1 MSTQE
6 LISQLQR
13 ERKAVI
19 YIRQSTPHQVLTNQ
33 ESLKLQ
39 YALKE
44 RAQEL
49 GWLEHT
55 IEVIDCDL
63 GMSGAT
69 ATARE
74 GFKELVAEVTLGQV
88 GIILS
93 SEVTRLSRNCS
104 DWYQLLD
111 VCAVKDCLIGDR
123 DGVYDPRTPNGRLLL
138 GLKGQLSEMEL
149 FAIRA
154 RLTAGLLNKAR
165 RGDLVQRL
173 PVGLIREP
181 DGMVTKDP
189 DREVQA
195 RLLLVFETYA
205 ARGSVSKVVRHFHR
219 HALLVPRRDTFGI
232 LVWNRANNESVQAI
246 LRNPAYAG
254 MFVYGRTGIPQGYA
268 ARKPLPMEQW
278 KIVVEDR
285 YPAYISREQYEKV
298 QKMLKDNY
306 AEYTK
311 RQSRGVSR
319 SGTALLQGIVYCGV
333 CGHKMTMQYKGGA
346 RYVCNALQVQNCA
359 PLCQHILADAVDAQ
373 VVGAFFE
380 VLSPAELNLY
390 AEAVKEELTRSE
402 KLQMAQR
409 QQCERLRYQ
418 ARLAEKQF
426 NQVDPENRLVAAEL
440 EKRWNTA
447 LSELSQA
454 EKEYEA
460 FVQRKNTPL
469 LISQKIRAAF
479 EDLGSKLPRLWN
491 EKDTLSPEHKK
502 NLLRALIDKV
512 VLHRDP
518 LDTVNIRIVWRGGDF
533 STLTVPIAVGA
544 IKRLSGAD
552 EMEQLIVEY
561 AREGKSDRE
570 IADTLTKR
578 GYRSPHNLSLLESTV
593 QVIRLRN
600 RILRSGRDRHPRRLS
615 GYLTV
620 SQLSEK
626 TGVSPHWIYDRIR
639 AGLLQP
645 ETRKHTKFFPD
656 SDAIIQQVKHLK
668 QHGSYECTSKG
679 GHQDG

>member
-6 LISQLQR
+6 LITQTQLG
-13 ERKAVI
+13 RKAVI
-19 YIRQSTPHQVLTNQ
+19 YIRQSTPHQVLTNK

-69 ATARE
+69 VTARE
-74 GFKELVAEVTLGQV
+74 GFKELVAEVTLGHV

-111 VCAVKDCLIGDR
+111 VCAVKECLIGDR

-181 DGMVTKDP
+181 DGTVTKDP
-189 DREVQA
+189 DQEVQT
-195 RLLLVFETYA
+195 RLSLVFETYA
-205 ARGSVSKVVRHFHR
+205 ARGSVSKVVRYFHQ
-219 HALLVPRRDTFGI
+219 HALLVPRRDSFGT
-232 LVWNRANNESVQAI
+232 LVWNSASNGSVQAI

-254 MFVYGRTGIPQGYA
+254 IFVYGRTGIPAGYA
-268 ARKPLPMEQW
+268 KRKPLAMEQW

-319 SGTALLQGIVYCGV
+319 SGSALLQGIVYCGV
-333 CGHKMTMQYKGGA
+333 CGHKMTMRYKDGA

-359 PLCQHILADAVDAQ
+359 PLCQCILTEAVDAR

-380 VLSPAELNLY
+380 ALSPAELNLY
-390 AEAVKEELTRSE
+390 AQAINEEQTRSD
-402 KLQMAQR
+402 KLEMAQR

-418 ARLAEKQF
+418 AKLAEKQF

-440 EKRWNTA
+440 EKRWNAA
-447 LSELSQA
+447 LSQLSRA
-454 EKEYEA
+454 EKEHEA
-460 FVQRKNTPL
+460 FLQRKDIPL
-469 LISQKIRAAF
+469 IISQKIRAAF
-479 EDLGSKLPRLWN
+479 EDLGSNLPRLWN

-518 LDTVNIRIVWRGGDF
+518 LDTVNIRIVWRGGDY
-533 STLTVPIAVGA
+533 STLTVPIVVATM
-544 IKRLSGAD
+544 KRLSGAA
-552 EMEQLIVEY
+552 EMERLIVEC

-570 IADTLTKR
+570 IANTLTER
-578 GYRSPHNLSLLESTV
+578 GYRSPHHQSLLESTV
-593 QVIRLRN
+593 QVIRLRH
-600 RILRSGRDRHPRRLS
+600 RILRSDRNTHPRRLN

-620 SQLSEK
+620 TQLSEK
-626 TGVSPHWIYDRIR
+626 TGVSPHWIYNRIR
-639 AGLLQP
+639 SGLLHP
-645 ETRKHTKFFPD
+645 ETRKHTRLFPD
-656 SDAIIQQVKHLK
+656 SDAIILQVKNLK
-668 QHGSYECTSKG
+668 YCSKQECTSKG

>member
-418 ARLAEKQF
+418 ASSTRSTQRTAWSQRNSRNAGILLSRSSLRQKKNMRPLYSVKTLPFLFHKKSTLPSRISAQSYLGSGMKKTHCRRSTRKIFFARSSTRWCCIEIRLIRSTYELCGA
-426 NQVDPENRLVAAEL
+426 VATSQHSPSPSQSAPL
-440 EKRWNTA
+440 RG
-447 LSELSQA
+447 SQA
-454 EKEYEA
+454 LTKWSS
-460 FVQRKNTPL
+460 L
-469 LISQKIRAAF
+469 LSST
-479 EDLGSKLPRLWN
+479 LGRENPTEKLP
-491 EKDTLSPEHKK
+491 TLSP
-502 NLLRALIDKV
+502 NGD
-512 VLHRDP
+512 
-518 LDTVNIRIVWRGGDF
+518 IV
-533 STLTVPIAVGA
+533 
-544 IKRLSGAD
+544 
-552 EMEQLIVEY
+552 
-561 AREGKSDRE
+561 
-570 IADTLTKR
+570 
-578 GYRSPHNLSLLESTV
+578 H
-593 QVIRLRN
+593 
-600 RILRSGRDRHPRRLS
+600 
-615 GYLTV
+615 
-620 SQLSEK
+620 
-626 TGVSPHWIYDRIR
+626 
-639 AGLLQP
+639 
-645 ETRKHTKFFPD
+645 HTTYP
-656 SDAIIQQVKHLK
+656 S
-668 QHGSYECTSKG
+668 
-679 GHQDG
+679 